1 MILFFDKNKYNST
14 VVNFIFNNFFRTD
27 MNFQDFYP
35 IEQFSEAFDS
45 WIDDS
50 SKKGQE
56 KIVTDFF
63 TSMAGFLELL
73 KKETM
78 LPQSF
83 NATGHSLAIANAWNR
98 FAGSKA
104 TEHDLTILKEK
115 FARKIIHTSLNHVKL
130 SLSALNDNPQED
142 KEKKRVLN
150 HFYQE
155 LTHSVTEGDF
165 SLKSLNITSTCSDCG
180 QEMELSFSHWCPTFH
195 VFEETNGVWNY
206 EEPKNDCSEKSV
218 IELTINFSSG
228 NVLATDWFRIPGLNE
243 LLLETRMT
251 IDEKLP
257 SINYAKGR
265 QEQTQ
270 YYASKNIIT
279 VSTGNVSP
287 CVFQA
292 ENSLVIGQSDESYLD
307 FDEEDN
313 EDLIETVEIE
323 LDNSVPDSSD
333 EFYRNQGQIDTEL
346 WAVTLIEKENLIEIL
361 TPLYGKQAPK
371 VVEEYIKDNEVLEIT
386 IEPGQYVLSFMGNTK
401 DFAHT
406 QKTVYSEDEQIA
418 PLFKLEKYPEL
429 NKKYRP

>member
-1 MILFFDKNKYNST
+1 
-14 VVNFIFNNFFRTD
+14 

-35 IEQFSEAFDS
+35 IEQFSKAFDS
-45 WIDDS
+45 WTDSS
-50 SKKGQE
+50 SKKDQE
-56 KIVTDFF
+56 KVVSDFF
-63 TSMAGFLELL
+63 TSMTGFLELL
-73 KKETM
+73 KKETI
-78 LPQSF
+78 LPKFF

-98 FAGSKA
+98 FADNDA
-104 TEHDLTILKEK
+104 TENDFTILKEK
-115 FARKIIHTSLNHVKL
+115 FARKIIYTSFNHVKL
-130 SLSALNDNPQED
+130 SLLALSDNPQED

-150 HFYQE
+150 HFYNE
-155 LTHSVTEGDF
+155 LTHSVTEGNF

-195 VFEETNGVWNY
+195 VFEETNGMWNY
-206 EEPKNDCSEKSV
+206 EEPKNDCSEKSI
-218 IELTINFSSG
+218 IELTIHFSSG
-228 NVLATDWFRIPGLNE
+228 NVLATDWFRISGLNE
-243 LLLETRMT
+243 LLLETRMVA
-251 IDEKLP
+251 DENLP

-270 YYASKNIIT
+270 YYASKNIVT

-292 ENSLVIGQSDESYLD
+292 ENSLIIGQLNESYLD
-307 FDEEDN
+307 FDEENN
-313 EDLIETVEIE
+313 ENLMETVEIE
-323 LDNSVPDSSD
+323 LHDSISNSSNES
-333 EFYRNQGQIDTEL
+333 YSNQGKIDTEL

-371 VVEEYIKDNEVLEIT
+371 VVAEYIKDNEVLEIT
-386 IEPGQYVLSFMGNTK
+386 IEPGQYVLSFMGNTQ
-401 DFAHT
+401 DFART

>member
-1 MILFFDKNKYNST
+1 
-14 VVNFIFNNFFRTD
+14 

-35 IEQFSEAFDS
+35 IEQFSKAFDS
-45 WIDDS
+45 WTDSS
-50 SKKGQE
+50 SKKDQE
-56 KIVTDFF
+56 KVVSDFF
-63 TSMAGFLELL
+63 TSMTGFLELL
-73 KKETM
+73 KKETI
-78 LPQSF
+78 LPKFF

-98 FAGSKA
+98 FADNDA
-104 TEHDLTILKEK
+104 TENDFTILKEK
-115 FARKIIHTSLNHVKL
+115 FARKIIYTSFNHVKL
-130 SLSALNDNPQED
+130 SLLALSDNPQED

-150 HFYQE
+150 HFYNE
-155 LTHSVTEGDF
+155 LTHSVTEGNF

-195 VFEETNGVWNY
+195 VFEETNGMWNY
-206 EEPKNDCSEKSV
+206 EEPKNDCSEKAI
-218 IELTINFSSG
+218 IELTIHFSSG
-228 NVLATDWFRIPGLNE
+228 NVLATDWFRISGLNE
-243 LLLETRMT
+243 LLLETRMVA
-251 IDEKLP
+251 DENLP

-270 YYASKNIIT
+270 YYASKNIVT

-292 ENSLVIGQSDESYLD
+292 KNSLIIGQLNESYLD
-307 FDEEDN
+307 FDEENN
-313 EDLIETVEIE
+313 ENLMETVEIE
-323 LDNSVPDSSD
+323 LHDSISNSSNES
-333 EFYRNQGQIDTEL
+333 YSNQGKIDTEL

-371 VVEEYIKDNEVLEIT
+371 VVAEYIKDNEVLEIT
-386 IEPGQYVLSFMGNTK
+386 IEPGQYVLSFMGNTQ
-401 DFAHT
+401 DFART